1 MAAALDDAALLQHH
15 DAVCIADGG
24 QAVRND
30 KAGAAVHQAVHAALH
45 QRFGAGIDGGGGL
58 VQDQHRGICHGRT
71 GDGQQ
76 LALALREVGTI
87 AGEHGVVALRQ
98 TLDEAICVGK
108 AGSGDALFIG
118 SLQPAIADVLHHRAG
133 EQVGVLQHDAQR
145 TAQIGLFDL
154 VDVDAVVAD
163 LAVLNVVE
171 PVDEVGDGGLTGTGR
186 ADKGDLLARTAIQVD
201 IVQDGFFRHIAK
213 VYIGKGDVAFQL
225 VVGGSAVVVRVLP
238 CPDAGALVRLHQLV
252 VAVILGVDQRDIA
265 LVGLA
270 LFVHHLEDTLGTGQ
284 SHDDAVGLHGHLTDG
299 HVEAL
304 VQAQESHH
312 RAKGRAAHAAHG
324 HGCACQRADGIADVA
339 QLGVDGHHDVGKAV
353 GFVGAVLQLVVQLA
367 EAGQRLLFVGEHL
380 DDLLALHH
388 LFDVAVQLAQI
399 PLLLDEV
406 FAGLLGD
413 LFGAEH
419 HQRHHQ
425 HGDDRQLPAEH
436 AHAEEHRNNGNGA
449 GHQLRDALA
458 EHLAQGIHVVGV
470 HGHDVAVGMLVKIL
484 DGQALHVGEQL
495 GAQVAQGA
503 LRHVDH
509 DAGVEPCG
517 QNANDVDDAYPQQ
530 SCCQRGK
537 IGVLLLGHGYD
548 VIVHQGL

>member
-1 MAAALDDAALLQHH
+1 M
-15 DAVCIADGG
+15 C
-24 QAVRND
+24 ND
-30 KAGAAVHQAVHAALH
+30 EAGAAVHQAVHAALH

-58 VQDQHRGICHGRT
+58 VQDQHRGIGHGRA

-76 LALALREVGTI
+76 LALSLREVGTI
-87 AGEHGVVALRQ
+87 AGKHGVVALRQ
-98 TLDEAICVGK
+98 TLDEAVGVGK
-108 AGSGDALFIG
+108 AGGGDALFIS
-118 SLQPAIADVLHHRAG
+118 SLQPAVADILHHRAG

-145 TAQIGLFDL
+145 TAQVGLFDL

-171 PVDEVGDGGLTGTGR
+171 PVDEVGNGGLARTGG
-186 ADKGDLLARTAIQVD
+186 ADKGDLLAGAAIEVD
-201 IVQDGFFRHIAK
+201 AVQDGLLRHIAEVHVRK
-213 VYIGKGDVAFQL
+213 SDVTRQL
-225 VVGGSAVVVRVLP
+225 VVGSGAIVVGVLP
-238 CPDAGALVRLHQLV
+238 CPQAGALVRLHQLV
-252 VAVILGVDQRDIA
+252 VAVVLCVDKGHIA
-265 LVGLA
+265 FVGLA
-270 LFVHHLEDTLGTGQ
+270 GFIHHLEDALSTGQ
-284 SHDDAVGLHGHLTDG
+284 CHDDAVGLHGHLTDG

-339 QLGVDGHHDVGKAV
+339 QLGVDRHHDVGKAV

-367 EAGQRLLFVGEHL
+367 ETVQRLLLVGEHL
-380 DDLLALHH
+380 DDLLAFHH
-388 LFDVAVQLAQI
+388 FFDVAVQLAQI

-425 HGDDRQLPAEH
+425 HGDNRQLPAEH

-449 GHQLRDALA
+449 GHQLRDALT
-458 EHLAQGIHVVGV
+458 EHLAQGIHIVGV
-470 HGHDVAVGMLVKIL
+470 HGHDIAMGMLVKIF

-503 LRHVDH
+503 LRHIDH
-509 DAGVEPCG
+509 DAGVAPRC
-517 QNANDVDDAYPQQ
+517 QNANDVDDAHPQQ
-530 SCCQRGK
+530 SCSQRGE
-537 IGVLLLGHGYD
+537 IRILLLGHGHD